1 MEVNEMLEPLGAFS
15 ALKAVDEL
23 MQSARYDTPARP
35 GRQRGRKVPNRVRR
49 KTADALRRLANVI
62 QPHTEPSPRQHT
74 CSAIGA

>member
-1 MEVNEMLEPLGAFS
+1 MSEPLGAFS
-15 ALKAVDEL
+15 ALKAMDEH

-35 GRQRGRKVPNRVRR
+35 DRPRLDRQRARKAPNRVRA
-49 KTADALRRLANVI
+49 KTANALRRLANVI